1 MVKYP
6 QMLKKFNMLA
16 EIPESEWEHLE
27 SLFTTSSFKKNQHLV
42 EAGDATNNM
51 FIITKGLT
59 RSYYIDLEGKE
70 FNKIFLAEY
79 EIASAYIESLKNIP
93 SRLYIQALENTE
105 ALVIRFEEIQNLYKR
120 HECWNQVGRK
130 IAENFFILKEQREY
144 EFLLLDAKE
153 RYLNFLKDYGQIKDR
168 IPQYHIAAYLGITP
182 VSLSRIINQTKDS

>member
-79 EIASAYIESLKNIP
+79 EIASAYVESLKNIP